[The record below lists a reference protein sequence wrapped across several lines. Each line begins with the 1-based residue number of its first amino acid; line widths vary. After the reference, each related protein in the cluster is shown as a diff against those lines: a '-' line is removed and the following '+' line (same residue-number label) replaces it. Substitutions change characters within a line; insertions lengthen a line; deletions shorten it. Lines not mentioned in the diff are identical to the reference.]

1 MHDDSKR
8 VQKYNAS
15 AYKRFTFRVRSGTPL
30 AEKLEDYLVNGEYSI
45 NFLITKL
52 LCEHFDVK
60 LPHKFYE
67 HRTRS
72 PLVNEELE

>member
-1 MHDDSKR
+1 MNDDSKR

-15 AYKRFTFRVRSGTPL
+15 TYKRFTFRVRSGTQL
-30 AEKLEDYLVNGEYSI
+30 SEKLEDYLVNGEYSI

-67 HRTRS
+67 HRTRM
-72 PLVNEELE
+72 PLVNEGLE